1 MIKSSDSNEKIMDN
15 SNQHGSLTDSPPN
28 PVPFN
33 LAYWVVPGK
42 LMAGCYPGSEVP
54 AEADSNLTG
63 LLDHGIRHFVNLMQP
78 CEVNRTGSVFLP
90 YEKPLKAIAAAKGYE
105 VTVERLAI
113 KDMGIPSR
121 AEMARI
127 LDRIDTNIEQNR
139 PVYAHC
145 LGGIGRTGTVVGCY
159 LARHGYAVDQQL
171 IAHIQELRKN
181 VVTHHL
187 MSPETNQQ
195 IDLILSWVEAE

>member
-1 MIKSSDSNEKIMDN
+1 MVHTTRYKSLPT
-15 SNQHGSLTDSPPN
+15 GSTKS
-28 PVPFN
+28 VPFSQ
-33 LAYWVVPGK
+33 AYWVISGQ

-54 AEADSNLTG
+54 AEADSNLKG
-63 LLDHGIRHFVNLMQP
+63 LLDHGVRHIVNLMEP
-78 CEVNRTGSVFLP
+78 GEINRAGSLFVP
-90 YEKPLKAIAAAKGYE
+90 YEESLNKISAARGYE

-121 AEMARI
+121 AGMARI
-127 LDRIDTNIEQNR
+127 LDRIDANIAQNR
-139 PVYAHC
+139 PVYVHC

-159 LARHGYAVDQQL
+159 LARHGYAANHQL

-187 MSPETNQQ
+187 MSPETHQQ
-195 IDLILSWVEAE
+195 IDLICSWVEAE